1 MSRPDLDSMRE
12 KNTPADDH
20 SAAAAA
26 AGASCEQAV
35 PTDGR
40 GPAPMPEAARPL
52 KIAMIGHKRVPGREG
67 GVEVVV
73 EELAGRMAAAGH
85 SVTLYNRAAKGMPR
99 HKEYAGAR
107 IITVPT
113 INKKS
118 LDAVIYSF
126 FATLHAIFGRY
137 DLIHYHALGPSVMLA
152 LAHLFG
158 RRTAAT
164 VHGLDWQRGKWGG
177 FGSWYLKLGEKVIAR
192 YADEVIVL
200 SEGVQQYFRETYGR
214 ETVFIPNGVAAPMPA
229 PPALI
234 TEKWGLA
241 GGDYIL
247 FLARV
252 VPEKGLHYLLEAY
265 RGIKTDKRLVVA
277 GGDSH
282 SGDYWPMIQKMAAE
296 DPRVILAGFAAGQ
309 LKAELL
315 ANAALYVLPSDI
327 EGMPISLLEAM
338 RCGLPCLTSDI
349 PENTQLLGG
358 FGASFA
364 KGDVAALRVGLEKAL
379 ESPPPAGEAQAE
391 MIRAHYDWGEVA
403 RATLALYHKA
413 AERS

>member
-1 MSRPDLDSMRE
+1 MSRPDGGGSGGGLLHAA
-12 KNTPADDH
+12 PA
-20 SAAAAA
+20 
-26 AGASCEQAV
+26 GQ
-35 PTDGR
+35 G
-40 GPAPMPEAARPL
+40 GPAPARPL

-99 HKEYAGAR
+99 PREYAGAR

-126 FATLHAIFGRY
+126 FATLHAVFGGY
-137 DLIHYHALGPSVMLA
+137 DVIHYHALGPSVMLA
-152 LAHLFG
+152 LACLFG
-158 RRTAAT
+158 KRTVAT

-177 FGSWYLKLGEKVIAR
+177 FGSWYLRLGEKVIAR

-200 SEGVQQYFRETYGR
+200 SDELQRYFRETYGR
-214 ETVFIPNGVAAPMPA
+214 ETVFIPNGVAAPTPA
-229 PPALI
+229 PPSLI

-265 RGIKTDKRLVVA
+265 KGIQTEKRLVVA

-282 SGDYWPMIQKMAAE
+282 SGDYWPMIQKMAAQ
-296 DPRVILAGFAAGQ
+296 DSRVILAGFAAGQ

-315 ANAALYVLPSDI
+315 ENAALYVLPSDI

-349 PENTQLLGG
+349 PENTQVLDC
-358 FGASFA
+358 FGARFA
-364 KGDVAALRVGLEKAL
+364 KGDAAALRTALEAAL
-379 ESPPPAGEAQAE
+379 ESPPPAGQLQAE
-391 MIRAHYDWGEVA
+391 YIRVHYDWDEAA
-403 RATLALYHKA
+403 RATLALYAKA
-413 AERS
+413 AKED